1 MFALVESS
9 HRESIGMITVDNTLE
24 EAISSYAKNLSII
37 HQEVSTPSTPGYNN
51 FQVSDDQRSVV
62 LSHWLSS

>member
-9 HRESIGMITVDNTLE
+9 HRESIGMITVDDTLE
-24 EAISSYAKNLSII
+24 EAISRYAKNLSII

-62 LSHWLSS
+62 LNHWLSL